1 MAKVTIGWCTYNH
14 CWPKS
19 VEKEFSSLFAEFA
32 LPPARVAD
40 VLPKQPDHLWND
52 CPAYSHLVNRLF
64 VVQSPFP
71 ITWQVADD
79 NRTIATNIKNV
90 PVPFSKA
97 FFDYS
102 KIASQQKRL
111 GLPADQLPDHPI
123 FDFRMHT
130 LFVSNR
136 KHTWADLMPAFLH
149 DTGAIN
155 VLPIPGS
162 FNINTWPRPTVFAG
176 PVRDKL
182 KPVVFQRGDPLYYVR
197 FRTNDPEDT
206 FELKEIDYSDRL
218 HRAVTARVNLKNL
231 FPRYSWRLMH
241 ELRGRRWFDDTSE

>member
-19 VEKEFSSLFAEFA
+19 VEKEFSSLFSEFA
-32 LPPARVAD
+32 LPPARLSD
-40 VLPKQPDHLWND
+40 VLPKQPDHMWND
-52 CPAYSHLVNRLF
+52 CPAYGHLVNRLF
-64 VVQSPFP
+64 VVRSPFP

-79 NRTIATNIKNV
+79 NRTISTNIKNV

-102 KIASQQKRL
+102 KIASQQKLL
-111 GLPADQLPDHPI
+111 GLPTDQLPDHPI

-136 KHTWADLMPAFLH
+136 KNTWADLMPAFLH
-149 DTGAIN
+149 DTTEIN

-162 FNINTWPRPTVFAG
+162 FNVNTWPRPTVFAG
-176 PVRDKL
+176 PVLDKT
-182 KPVVFQRGDPLYYVR
+182 KPVVLQRGDPLYYMR
-197 FRTNDPEDT
+197 FRTDDPEDA
-206 FELKEIDYSDRL
+206 FELKEIDYSAKL
-218 HRAVTARVNLKNL
+218 HRAVTARVNLKNI

-241 ELRGRRWFDDTSE
+241 ELSGRRWFDDTSE